1 MIKAIK
7 DLSRVT
13 TTYLIHFMTL
23 CINFLE
29 NLTTWMNVD
38 GIFKADLNTI
48 STAANINTLNG

>member
-1 MIKAIK
+1 
-7 DLSRVT
+7 
-13 TTYLIHFMTL
+13 MTL